1 MQRLLLVLVVF
12 AAAGCYHATVETG
25 AAPSPQ
31 SVSKGWASGWILG
44 LVPPSTVETAAKC
57 PNGAARVE
65 TKLSFGNQLVGL
77 LTLGIYTPMSIKV
90 ACAAGPSG
98 GGGEPAVEQGEAFA
112 TPEAVVEEAVRRS
125 LASGQGV
132 WVRFQ

>member
-1 MQRLLLVLVVF
+1 MQRFLLVLAVF
-12 AAAGCYHATVETG
+12 AAPGCYHATVETG

-31 SVSKGWASGWILG
+31 SVSKGWASGWIYG

-90 ACAAGPSG
+90 ACAVAPSS
-98 GGGEPAVEQGEAFA
+98 GEDSAVEQGEGFA
-112 TPEAVVEEAVRRS
+112 TPEAVLREATRRS
-125 LASGQGV
+125 LASGHGV
-132 WVRFQ
+132 WVKFH